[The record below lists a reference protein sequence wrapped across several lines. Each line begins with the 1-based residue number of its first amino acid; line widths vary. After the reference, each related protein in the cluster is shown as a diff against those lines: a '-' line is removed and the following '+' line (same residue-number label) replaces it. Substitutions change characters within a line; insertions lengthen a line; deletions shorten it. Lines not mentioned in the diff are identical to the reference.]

1 MAGEKSAKSE
11 DGRGVPAGS
20 EQKTVEPQASDPRL
34 IPGGSFK
41 AARIHIG
48 VNGVDKADVPGV
60 EAIEEGVVPPPH
72 LV

>member
-1 MAGEKSAKSE
+1 MAGEKSSKNE
-11 DGRGVPAGS
+11 DGRGIPAGS
-20 EQKTVEPQASDPRL
+20 DQKTVEPQPSDPRL

-48 VNGVDKADVPGV
+48 VNAMEKDAFPGV
-60 EAIEEGVVPPPH
+60 EAIELGVVPPPH